1 MSYLVLARKWRPQNF
16 EAITGQEHVTRTLTQ
31 AIEQDRVHHAFLF
44 CGARGVGKTTAA
56 RVLARALNCVEGPT
70 GSPCGVCEACT
81 EIASGSAIDVFEI
94 DGASNRG
101 IGEIRDLRDGVAY
114 APQRDRYKI
123 YIIDEVHMLTTE
135 AFNALLKTLE
145 EPPAHVKFI
154 FATTEPQRIPVTIL
168 SRCQRFDFK
177 RIPVKVM
184 TQRLGEILAEEG
196 VSIAEGGI
204 ALVCRESEGSMRDA
218 LSLLDRI
225 ISFCGQSA
233 TYEEV
238 ADILGVADRAW
249 LAKLVGA
256 TLAHDAKAALAV
268 VEEVVSY
275 GVDLRQFSA
284 DLVHYLRDIVVLQVA
299 GKEASL
305 TDLADEEREALS
317 QMGAAQS
324 PEDLERL
331 LALAIR
337 SAERVVDAGFPRLE
351 LEMMVIRMSR
361 LRPLRPLD
369 DLVDRLAAIERHL
382 ASGAPL
388 PPPGPGSGRPQGAPT
403 QQRGSATS
411 GSAAPAPHPQGAQNL
426 ATRRAPEPEQQAG
439 PHLALVAS
447 APDLEADASEQPQ
460 EAPPLE
466 LPKAPPLEV
475 AAEEV
480 AAEEVAVEE
489 VASEERVEAPVNAE
503 AEVSERR
510 EAPASFTQDD
520 WERFADQVRE
530 LEPVLAAS
538 LDHVQVLTY
547 EAQVVRVG
555 SGRSTHTIENVQAER
570 GRVLEHLRRFVG
582 ALKGF
587 EVQMVEQAQ
596 DTPFERREARR
607 IAAIKARREALAN
620 HPAVGALVDRF
631 GATLKRVELEDDEEN
646 GR

>member
-1 MSYLVLARKWRPQNF
+1 M
-16 EAITGQEHVTRTLTQ
+16 
-31 AIEQDRVHHAFLF
+31 
-44 CGARGVGKTTAA
+44 
-56 RVLARALNCVEGPT
+56 
-70 GSPCGVCEACT
+70 
-81 EIASGSAIDVFEI
+81 
-94 DGASNRG
+94 
-101 IGEIRDLRDGVAY
+101 
-114 APQRDRYKI
+114 
-123 YIIDEVHMLTTE
+123 
-135 AFNALLKTLE
+135 
-145 EPPAHVKFI
+145 
-154 FATTEPQRIPVTIL
+154 
-168 SRCQRFDFK
+168 
-177 RIPVKVM
+177 
-184 TQRLGEILAEEG
+184 
-196 VSIAEGGI
+196 
-204 ALVCRESEGSMRDA
+204 
-218 LSLLDRI
+218 
-225 ISFCGQSA
+225 
-233 TYEEV
+233 
-238 ADILGVADRAW
+238 
-249 LAKLVGA
+249 
-256 TLAHDAKAALAV
+256 
-268 VEEVVSY
+268 
-275 GVDLRQFSA
+275 
-284 DLVHYLRDIVVLQVA
+284 QVA

-447 APDLEADASEQPQ
+447 APDLRPMPQSSLQ

-480 AAEEVAVEE
+480 AVEEVAVEEVAVEEVAVEE
-489 VASEERVEAPVNAE
+489 VASEERVEAPANAE

-510 EAPASFTQDD
+510 EAPTSFTQDD

-530 LEPVLAAS
+530 REPVLAAS